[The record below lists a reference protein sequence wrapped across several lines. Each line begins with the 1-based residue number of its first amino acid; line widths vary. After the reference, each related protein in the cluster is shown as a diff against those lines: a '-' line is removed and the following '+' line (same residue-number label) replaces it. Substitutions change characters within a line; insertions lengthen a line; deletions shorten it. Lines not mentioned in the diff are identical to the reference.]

1 MNIEIWTA
9 ISEIVRNLGLL
20 LAACAGLYLAW
31 RRVTAADRQSDAAL
45 EQSEFS
51 RRGHMMDLF
60 NRAVGQLG
68 HSNLEVRLGA
78 VYTLE
83 AIAKDF
89 TELRVPVLN
98 LLSAY
103 MRVSSKQFDDDN
115 IQDEWPVEFSEIF
128 RILTSDIG
136 EL

>member
-1 MNIEIWTA
+1 MSVEIWIA

-31 RRVTAADRQSDAAL
+31 RRVNAADRQSDAAT
-45 EQSEFS
+45 EQSELS

-68 HSNLEVRLGA
+68 HPNLEVRSGGI
-78 VYTLE
+78 YTLE
-83 AIAKDF
+83 AITTDF
-89 TELRVPVLN
+89 AELRSPVLK

-103 MRVSSKQFDDDN
+103 MRVSSKQFDDDKTR
-115 IQDEWPVEFSEIF
+115 DELPLEYKEIF
-128 RILTSDIG
+128 RVLTDKG